1 VTIGV
6 VTVASDLY
14 AHHLPGWAES
24 VAALTTQP
32 DQIVIGAQTVP
43 VGLPLGTYTYVP
55 LPGQFE
61 FAEWFNRVAEACD
74 TDWIAWCGS
83 DDRYRPHAL
92 DGIERDD
99 ADVVAFGFQY
109 DTGQVW
115 QPAPFTARDVLGLH
129 SNLVPCGSP
138 IRRSFWMTYPM
149 SSQFGPLSDW
159 QLWAGAAA
167 LGARFATTGRIDV
180 DYAYA
185 GHVAPPDEPT
195 RTHIS
200 DWLQSL

>member
-1 VTIGV
+1 MTIGV
-6 VTVASDLY
+6 VTVASDAY
-14 AHHLPGWAES
+14 AHHLPGWAAS

-32 DQIVIGAQTVP
+32 DQIVIGAQSVP

-55 LPGQFE
+55 LPGE
-61 FAEWFNRVAEACD
+61 FDFADWYNRVVEACD
-74 TDWIAWCGS
+74 TDWIAWIGS

-99 ADVVAFGFQY
+99 ADVVAFGLQY

-115 QPAPFTARDVLGLH
+115 IPGDVTAHDVLGMRA
-129 SNLVPCGSP
+129 NLIPCGSP
-138 IRRSFWMTYPM
+138 IRREAWLQTPM
-149 SSQFGPLSDW
+149 LSRFGPLSDW
-159 QLWAGAAA
+159 QLWAGVAAC
-167 LGARFATTGRIDV
+167 GARFAATNRIDV

-185 GHVAPPDEPT
+185 GHHAPPDEPT
-195 RTHIS
+195 RSLIS